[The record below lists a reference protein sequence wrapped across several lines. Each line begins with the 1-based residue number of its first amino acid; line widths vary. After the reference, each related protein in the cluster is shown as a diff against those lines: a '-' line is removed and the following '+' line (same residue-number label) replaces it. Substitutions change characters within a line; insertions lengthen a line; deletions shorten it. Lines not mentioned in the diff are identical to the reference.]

1 MDTPLF
7 LACSPRA
14 GGNCDSALAIVRE
27 SLPDCRFQFAHLRDH
42 PVMPCTSCGNC
53 SRRKLSCPLASKDAS
68 AGLFDALQTA
78 SVLVLASPIY
88 FYHVPAQL
96 KALMDRSQPWWMLR
110 DVWKEIPARRRVAH
124 VILMGARP
132 RGARLFEGSLL
143 SLRCWLG
150 LFGFTLAE
158 PLTLYGLE
166 GPDALRENPAHHN
179 AVTRYAGSI
188 RASLDAA
195 NSGG

>member
-1 MDTPLF
+1 MNAPLF
-7 LACSPRA
+7 LACSPRS
-14 GGNCDSALAIVRE
+14 GGNCDSALAVIRE
-27 SLPDCRFQFAHLRDH
+27 RLPDHRFQFTYLRDH
-42 PVMPCTSCGNC
+42 PVMPCISCGNC
-53 SRRKLSCPLASKDAS
+53 SRHRLSCPLASKDAS
-68 AGLFDALQTA
+68 AGLFAALQTA
-78 SVLVLASPIY
+78 PVLVLASPIY

-110 DVWKEIPARRRVAH
+110 DAWKETPARRRVAH

-150 LFGFTLAE
+150 LFGFALAE

-166 GPDALRENPAHHN
+166 GPDALRENPAQRD
-179 AVTRYAGSI
+179 AVARYAGSI

-195 NSGG
+195 NSGE